1 MNFNKTKA
9 LLYINFRFLI
19 EKKNLKQLERNRK
32 NIYIKI
38 MVETTED
45 KKKYKLT
52 HKQVDKTVDSP
63 CIQICTYD
71 EEEEFCIG
79 CYRTKQ
85 ELQDWWIMTR
95 EQKLEALKKL
105 EGGYED

>member
-1 MNFNKTKA
+1 
-9 LLYINFRFLI
+9 
-19 EKKNLKQLERNRK
+19 
-32 NIYIKI
+32 
-38 MVETTED
+38 MVATTGD

-63 CIQICTYD
+63 CIQVCTYD

-85 ELQDWWIMTR
+85 ELQDWLIMTR
-95 EQKLEALKKL
+95 EQKLETLKKIEERSKKTDKIVNKL
-105 EGGYED
+105 ARAFKNFKPFKF

>member
-1 MNFNKTKA
+1 M
-9 LLYINFRFLI
+9 
-19 EKKNLKQLERNRK
+19 
-32 NIYIKI
+32 KI

-45 KKKYKLT
+45 KKQYKLT
-52 HKQVDKTVDSP
+52 HKPVDKTVDSP
-63 CIQICTYD
+63 CIQVCTYD

-95 EQKLEALKKL
+95 EQKSETLKKIEERQL
-105 EGGYED
+105 I

>member
-1 MNFNKTKA
+1 MKNKT
-9 LLYINFRFLI
+9 
-19 EKKNLKQLERNRK
+19 LKQLERIKK
-32 NIYIKI
+32 NSYIYIKI

-45 KKKYKLT
+45 KKKHKLT
-52 HKQVDKTVDSP
+52 HKQVDTTVDSP
-63 CIQICTYD
+63 CIQVCTYD

-105 EGGYED
+105 EGGYDD

>member
-1 MNFNKTKA
+1 
-9 LLYINFRFLI
+9 
-19 EKKNLKQLERNRK
+19 
-32 NIYIKI
+32 
-38 MVETTED
+38 MVATTGD

-95 EQKLEALKKL
+95 EQKLEALNCL
-105 EGGYED
+105 LYTSTSPRDGLLSRMPSSA

>member
-1 MNFNKTKA
+1 M
-9 LLYINFRFLI
+9 
-19 EKKNLKQLERNRK
+19 
-32 NIYIKI
+32 KI
-38 MVETTED
+38 MVATTGD

-63 CIQICTYD
+63 CIQVCTY

-79 CYRTKQ
+79 CHRSKQ

-95 EQKLEALKKL
+95 EQKLETLKKIEERQL
-105 EGGYED
+105 I

>member
-1 MNFNKTKA
+1 MSVKHTNKSS
-9 LLYINFRFLI
+9 
-19 EKKNLKQLERNRK
+19 KQLERNKKSSYYKDNGSNNWRQ
-32 NIYIKI
+32 
-38 MVETTED
+38 
-45 KKKYKLT
+45 KKYKLT
-52 HKQVDKTVDSP
+52 HKQVDETVDSP
-63 CIQICTYD
+63 CIQVCTYD

-105 EGGYED
+105 EDGYDD

>member
-1 MNFNKTKA
+1 MKT
-9 LLYINFRFLI
+9 
-19 EKKNLKQLERNRK
+19 
-32 NIYIKI
+32 
-38 MVETTED
+38 MVETTGD

-63 CIQICTYD
+63 CIKVCSYD

-85 ELQDWWIMTR
+85 ELQDWLIMTR
-95 EQKLEALKKL
+95 AQKLKTLKKIEERQL
-105 EGGYED
+105 I